1 MVEFSPATREARVR
15 FPANAGCSLEYVREW
30 FRSLKKKEVVVAH
43 ISQIKVATVSTIECF
58 AVGNESRLLGHQS
71 IATLVPA
78 VRLVVNY
85 TPFKLQPV
93 AMFLQLF
100 P

>member
-1 MVEFSPATREARVR
+1 MVA
-15 FPANAGCSLEYVREW
+15 FPG
-30 FRSLKKKEVVVAH
+30 KKEVVIGH
-43 ISQIKVATVSTIECF
+43 ISEIKVATVSTIEFF

-85 TPFKLQPV
+85 TPF
-93 AMFLQLF
+93 
-100 P
+100 